1 MPDAPSVEERAL
13 ASAGRSDTA
22 IYRMVARA
30 LAERGVEG
38 RRVIDV
44 GCGHGA
50 AWAHLKGHFS
60 QYVGVDVTRYG
71 EFPGDETFVRCNLD
85 SADVPLEDAT
95 GDVVMAVETIEHL
108 ENPRAFVR
116 ELVRLTK
123 PGGWVVVTTPNQLSL
138 LSLLTLMT
146 RGQFSQFGDGSYP
159 AHITALLEIDLV
171 RIATECGLTKIGT
184 DYSRQGRIV
193 FTGRHYPRVVS
204 RLFPRACSDNLLV
217 VGQKQS
223 HPTPQPSKF
232 L

>member
-50 AWAHLKGHFS
+50 TWAHLKGRFS

-71 EFPGDETFVRCNLD
+71 EFPEDGTFVRCNLD
-85 SADVPLEDAT
+85 SGSVPLEDAT

-108 ENPRAFVR
+108 
-116 ELVRLTK
+116 
-123 PGGWVVVTTPNQLSL
+123 
-138 LSLLTLMT
+138 
-146 RGQFSQFGDGSYP
+146 
-159 AHITALLEIDLV
+159 
-171 RIATECGLTKIGT
+171 
-184 DYSRQGRIV
+184 
-193 FTGRHYPRVVS
+193 
-204 RLFPRACSDNLLV
+204 
-217 VGQKQS
+217 
-223 HPTPQPSKF
+223 
-232 L
+232 